1 MAIVKMKHM
10 RLFGMAA
17 DRENLLHVLQEAGC
31 VELSKPA
38 DEPPDNQWDAL
49 VHPSDSGLAEAR
61 ADAALLTEAL
71 GTLKRNGVKGR
82 NFFQPR
88 PFVSKKEFFDDQT
101 KAKAMDTARR
111 ICGIDKRI
119 LSIQLEENRLRE
131 RRLQLVPWLDLD
143 IALDTPST
151 DTTLVMFGSI
161 SSQVPPEMVSAEL
174 AAASELV
181 QVVFGRRDSERQHCV
196 VFCHKSAETT
206 VSEVLKQHGFTR
218 VNLSEWHGSA
228 RESTEKIDQELRALE
243 SELSVVKN
251 AISGEAGSRESLELI
266 LDRVNQEIARETAKE
281 HILQSPSVFF
291 LEGWVPAPDVPRLD
305 AALKPFICAVELAD
319 PSEEE
324 YPDVPVQLKNNALTR
339 PLNMVTE
346 MYSLPAYDG
355 VDPNPLMAPFFIFF
369 YGFMMADMGYG
380 LLMMLF
386 SVLVLKKSRP
396 KGGMRNF
403 FTLMGLCGISTFIM
417 GIVTGGFFGD
427 FLPQIAKIINPDTQ
441 FTGLPAL
448 FTPLNDT
455 MSILIGAMCLGAVQI
470 ITGMVISFVKK
481 LKDGQVMDAVWEE
494 VTWWVMFLGGALA
507 ILGIT
512 KLVLYVGIVM
522 VLVGSGWNAKGFG
535 KVAAVFGSV
544 YNHVTGYFGDILS
557 YSRLMALMLAG
568 SVIAQ
573 VFNTL
578 GAIPGNI
585 IFFLI
590 ISLAG
595 NALNFALNL
604 LGCFVHDLRLQCLEY
619 FGKFYKDGGRP
630 FRPLE
635 VNTKY
640 VDVVK

>member
-17 DRENLLHVLQEAGC
+17 DREKLLHVLQEAGC
-31 VELSKPA
+31 VELSKPS
-38 DEPPDNQWDAL
+38 ETPPDDQWDTL
-49 VHPSDSGLAEAR
+49 VHPSDSGLSEAR
-61 ADAALLTEAL
+61 SNAAILTEAL

-82 NFFQPR
+82 SMFQPR
-88 PFVSKKEFFDDQT
+88 PFVSKNELYDDQT
-101 KAKAMDTARR
+101 KAAAIETAQK

-119 LSIQLEENRLRE
+119 MSIQLEGNRLRE
-131 RRLQLVPWLDLD
+131 RRQQLTPWLDLD

-151 DTTLVMFGSI
+151 KTTLVMFGSI
-161 SSQVPPEMVSAEL
+161 SSQFPPEVFSAEL
-174 AAASELV
+174 ETSSGLA
-181 QVVFGRRDSERQHCV
+181 QVVFGKRDSDRQNCV
-196 VFCHKSAETT
+196 IFCHRSAEAAA
-206 VSEVLKQHGFTR
+206 SDVLKKYGFTR
-218 VNLSEWHGSA
+218 VNLNDWHGTA
-228 RESTEKIDQELRALE
+228 RESMGKIDQELHSLDAEREAI
-243 SELSVVKN
+243 KT
-251 AISGEAGSRESLELI
+251 AISDEAGSRETLELI
-266 LDRVNQEIARETAKE
+266 LDRVNQEIARETAKDF
-281 HILQSPSVFF
+281 ILQSPAVFF
-291 LEGWVPAPDVPRLD
+291 LEGWVPAPDVSRLD
-305 AALKPFICAVELAD
+305 VALKPFTCALELTD
-319 PSEEE
+319 PPEEL
-324 YPDVPVQLKNNALTR
+324 YPDVPVQLKNNFLTR

-355 VDPNPLMAPFFIFF
+355 LDPNPLMAPFFILF

-386 SVLVLKKSRP
+386 SVLVLRKSRP
-396 KGGMRNF
+396 IGGMRNF

-417 GIVTGGFFGD
+417 GAITGGFFGD
-427 FLPQIAKIINPDTQ
+427 FLPQIAKVINPDTH
-441 FTGLPAL
+441 FTSLPSL

-470 ITGMVISFVKK
+470 VTGMAISFIKK
-481 LKDGQVMDAVWEE
+481 LKDGNFMDALWEE
-494 VTWWVMFLGGALA
+494 FTWWVVFLGAALA

-512 KLVLYVGIVM
+512 KFVLIVGIVM
-522 VLVGSGWNAKGFG
+522 VLVGSGWNAKGIG
-535 KVAAVFGSV
+535 KVTAVFGSL

-568 SVIAQ
+568 SVISQ

-585 IFFLI
+585 LFFLI
-590 ISLAG
+590 VSLAG

-619 FGKFYKDGGRP
+619 FGKFYKDGGKP
-630 FRPLE
+630 FRPLA